1 MPPPSL
7 PRLERQRPEQARRL
21 WDAIAALKRDDP
33 LAPVTVVGPSV
44 YANLSLRQDLAAR
57 GFANIRFV
65 ILARVA
71 ELLGAPRLVAARPGV
86 SPLKPA
92 IESTAIRAAL
102 RDAGADSRL
111 SDFADNSGAVRSL
124 RATFRDLR
132 GAADGALDALSDT
145 GGLRQDVVSLYRAFV
160 ERTRGKFYDTESLA
174 RAAAEAVEEGAA
186 SGLNDLGFLIFYRIS
201 DITAGEARLI
211 RALSAAGRC
220 TVYLGITGDEDADA
234 LIRALARRL
243 SPSPNLAAA
252 DATDTADDTESA
264 NDALSPTPES
274 VRLLIAPTP
283 REEIRWVIRRAMRD
297 AENGTP
303 FREIAIF
310 YRKSEPYASLIPE
323 ELKLAGLP
331 VAGPDPTPLS
341 QTAAGRALTG
351 LMNLAGSD
359 FARDDVMS
367 WLTGCPVKP
376 PDTPAARF
384 VPSRWD
390 AISRK
395 AGVVR
400 GLGQWDLR
408 LTAYADNL
416 ERLADAEDRG
426 EIYAHQAAGMK
437 SEARAARDLAAFV
450 RALAESLTPPPD
462 GSAWADFRQWASKAL
477 DEHLANRYDMP
488 DPEFAALEKIK
499 SRMDELETA
508 QAIDPRPTFD
518 AFRRAL
524 DEALSSSAGR
534 LGPTGE
540 GVFVAQFAA
549 AAAMRFSAAY
559 FVGMIEGAAPPA
571 LRENP
576 LMPDRERVAAGGA
589 DAGLPLLNERR
600 ARERLQYLSAMATA
614 PRRTLS
620 YPVADPVGGRENYPS
635 RWMLEQAS
643 ALAGARIAAVD
654 LPAMSGEKWLEM
666 ITSPST
672 ALETVA
678 QAVPADVHDY
688 DVERVWRWTTDDGR
702 PARNHP
708 IAKSGSLAR
717 ALDLGRLRNAR
728 RLTEWDGNLSKSRG
742 LSRILNRPRH
752 SPTSLERWAA
762 CPFSYFLGYGL
773 RIGALDKPEDS
784 YSLSPLD
791 RGSLIHDILEE
802 FIRETAKSAAPP
814 KPGER
819 WDDGARETL
828 RRIAARRF
836 VNLER
841 AGMSGRRLTWRLE
854 QDEILAD
861 LDAFLEWDSNTRER
875 FGVSPSPN
883 LVEAHFGMG
892 GGSPDVEIELRKG
905 ESIRFRGMVDR
916 IDAGESESGGRVAL
930 VMDYKTGSPRPYDV
944 LDKEDKNDKKNDND
958 DEKKNDPLFDHGKK
972 LQLAVYSLAARE
984 ILGANA
990 RDEAPIETKATYAFV
1005 TGRGGFEI
1013 RPSDPKDYNLPD
1025 NQAKFREVL
1034 GAILGG
1040 IQNGVFP
1047 ANPGESGYYGYEN
1060 CRFCDFDS
1068 LCPSRRD
1075 VAWERKSGDKMVAG
1089 YLGL

>member
-1 MPPPSL
+1 MPPPAPL
-7 PRLERQRPEQARRL
+7 LERQRPEQARRL
-21 WDAIAALKRDDP
+21 WDAVAALKRDDP

-57 GFANIRFV
+57 GFANVRFV
-65 ILARVA
+65 TLARVS

-92 IESTAIRAAL
+92 IETTAIRAAL

-111 SDFADNSGAVRSL
+111 SDFADNSGAIRSL
-124 RATFRDLR
+124 RSTFRDLR
-132 GAADGALDALSDT
+132 GAADGALQALSDT
-145 GGLRQDVVSLYRAFV
+145 GGLRQDVVSLYRGFA
-160 ERTRGKFYDTESLA
+160 ERTRDKFYDTESLA
-174 RAAAEAVEEGAA
+174 RAAAEAVEDGAA
-186 SGLNDLGFLIFYRIS
+186 SGLDDLGFLIFYRVS
-201 DITAGEARLI
+201 DISAGEARLI
-211 RALSAAGRC
+211 RALSRAGVC
-220 TVYLGITGDEDADA
+220 AVYLGLTGDEEADA

-243 SPSPNLAAA
+243 APSPPA
-252 DATDTADDTESA
+252 DVADDAPEGA
-264 NDALSPTPES
+264 DDALSPTPENA
-274 VRLLIAPTP
+274 RLLIAPTP
-283 REEIRWVIRRAMRD
+283 REEIRWVIRRVMRD

-303 FREIAIF
+303 FRETAIL
-310 YRKSEPYASLIPE
+310 YRKSEPYSSLIPE

-331 VAGPDPTPLS
+331 VAGPDPSPLS
-341 QTAAGRALTG
+341 QTAVGRALTG
-351 LMNLAGSD
+351 LLNLAGSD

-376 PDTPAARF
+376 PGTPASRF

-400 GLGQWDLR
+400 GLEQWDLR
-408 LTAYADNL
+408 LAAYADNL
-416 ERLADAEDRG
+416 ERRADDEDRG

-437 SEARAARDLAAFV
+437 AEARAARDLAAFV
-450 RALAESLTPPPD
+450 KTLAESLTPPPD
-462 GSAWADFRQWASKAL
+462 GGAWAHFREWAWRTFEKYL
-477 DEHLANRYDMP
+477 TNRADIP
-488 DPEFAALEKIK
+488 DPEFAALQKIE

-524 DEALSSSAGR
+524 DEALSGSAGR

-540 GVFVAQFAA
+540 GVFVSQFAA

-576 LMPDRERVAAGGA
+576 LMPDRERMAAGGA

-620 YPVADPVGGRENYPS
+620 YPVADPVGGRENHPS
-635 RWMLEQAS
+635 RWMLETAS
-643 ALAGARIAAVD
+643 ALAGERVAAGD
-654 LPAMSGEKWLEM
+654 LPSMSGAAWLAV
-666 ITSPST
+666 ITSPET

-678 QAVPADVHDY
+678 QSVPADVHDY
-688 DVERVWRWTTDDGR
+688 DVERVWRWTRDGR

-708 IAKSGSLAR
+708 IAQSGSLAR
-717 ALDLGRLRNAR
+717 ALALGRLRNAR

-752 SPTSLERWAA
+752 SPTSLERWAS

-773 RIGALDKPEDS
+773 RIGALDKPEDT
-784 YSLSPLD
+784 YSLSPLE

-802 FIRETAKSAAPP
+802 FIRETAKSANPP

-819 WDDGARETL
+819 WDDDARATL
-828 RRIAARRF
+828 RSVAARRF
-836 VNLER
+836 RDRER
-841 AGMSGRRLTWRLE
+841 AGVTGRRLTWRLD

-861 LDAFLEWDSNTRER
+861 LDVFLEWDSNTRER
-875 FGVSPSPN
+875 FGVSPSPK
-883 LVEAHFGMG
+883 LVEARFGMG
-892 GGSPDVEIELRKG
+892 GESPDVEIALNGG

-916 IDAGESESGGRVAL
+916 IDVGESESGGKRAL
-930 VMDYKTGSPRPYDV
+930 VMDYKTGSPRPYEG
-944 LDKEDKNDKKNDND
+944 LDD
-958 DEKKNDPLFDHGKK
+958 DPFDHGKK

-984 ILGANA
+984 MLGTDA
-990 RDEAPIETKATYAFV
+990 RDEAPVEARAAYAFV

-1013 RPSDPKDYNLPD
+1013 RPSAPADYGLPD
-1025 NQAKFREVL
+1025 NQKKFREVL

-1040 IQNGVFP
+1040 IQIGVFP

-1089 YLGL
+1089 YLDLIREEEVE

>member
-1 MPPPSL
+1 MPPSA

-21 WDAIAALKRDDP
+21 WDAVAALKRDDP

-57 GFANIRFV
+57 GFANVRFV

-92 IESTAIRAAL
+92 IETTAIRAAL

-111 SDFADNSGAVRSL
+111 SDFADNSGAIRSL
-124 RATFRDLR
+124 RSTFRDLR
-132 GAADGALDALSDT
+132 GAADGALQALADT
-145 GGLRQDVVSLYRAFV
+145 GGLRQDVVSLYRGFV
-160 ERTRGKFYDTESLA
+160 ELTRDKFYDTESLA

-186 SGLNDLGFLIFYRIS
+186 PGLDDLGFLIFYRIS
-201 DITAGEARLI
+201 DLSAGEARLI
-211 RALSAAGRC
+211 RALSRAGVC
-220 TVYLGITGDEDADA
+220 AVHLGLTGDEDADA
-234 LIRALARRL
+234 LIYALARRL
-243 SPSPNLAAA
+243 SPPSHPAAA
-252 DATDTADDTESA
+252 DAPEEGADD
-264 NDALSPTPES
+264 ALAPTPENA
-274 VRLLIAPTP
+274 RLLIAPTP
-283 REEIRWVIRRAMRD
+283 REEIRWVIRRVMMD

-303 FREIAIF
+303 FREIAIL
-310 YRKSEPYASLIPE
+310 YRKSEPYSSLIPE

-331 VAGPDPTPLS
+331 VAGPDPSPLS
-341 QTAAGRALTG
+341 QTAVGRALTG
-351 LMNLAGSD
+351 LMKLAGSD

-376 PDTPAARF
+376 PGTPASRF

-400 GLGQWDLR
+400 GLEQWDLR
-408 LTAYADNL
+408 LAAYADNL
-416 ERLADAEDRG
+416 ERRADDEDRG

-437 SEARAARDLAAFV
+437 TEARAARDLAAFV
-450 RALAESLTPPPD
+450 KALDESLTPPDD
-462 GSAWADFRQWASKAL
+462 GGAWADFREWAWRTFEKYL
-477 DEHLANRYDMP
+477 TNRADIP
-488 DPEFAALEKIK
+488 DAEFAALQKIE

-508 QAIDPRPTFD
+508 QAIDPSPTFD

-524 DEALSSSAGR
+524 DEALSASAGR

-620 YPVADPVGGRENYPS
+620 CPVADPVGGRENHPS
-635 RWMLEQAS
+635 RWMLEMAS
-643 ALAGARIAAVD
+643 ALAGERIAAAD
-654 LPAMSGEKWLEM
+654 LPSMSGAAWLDV
-666 ITSPST
+666 ITSPET

-678 QAVPADVHDY
+678 QSVPADVHDY
-688 DVERVWRWTTDDGR
+688 DVERVWRWTRDGR

-752 SPTSLERWAA
+752 SPTSLERWAS

-773 RIGALDKPEDS
+773 RIGALDKPEDT
-784 YSLSPLD
+784 YSLSPLE

-802 FIRETAKSAAPP
+802 FIRETAKSGDSP

-828 RRIAARRF
+828 RRVAARRF
-836 VNLER
+836 RDRER
-841 AGMSGRRLTWRLE
+841 AGVTGRRLAWRLD
-854 QDEILAD
+854 QDEMLAD
-861 LDAFLEWDSNTRER
+861 LDAFLEWDANMRER
-875 FGVSPSPN
+875 FGVSPSPK
-883 LVEAHFGMG
+883 LVEAQFGMG
-892 GGSPDVEIELRKG
+892 GDTPDVEIALNGG

-916 IDAGESESGGRVAL
+916 IDVGETETGRRAL
-930 VMDYKTGSPRPYDV
+930 VMDYKTGSKYPYDG
-944 LDKEDKNDKKNDND
+944 LDD
-958 DEKKNDPLFDHGKK
+958 DPFDHGKK
-972 LQLAVYSLAARE
+972 LQLAVYSLAARA
-984 ILGANA
+984 ILGSGAW
-990 RDEAPIETKATYAFV
+990 DEASIEARAAYAFV

-1013 RPSDPKDYNLPD
+1013 RPNAPADYNAPG

-1040 IQNGVFP
+1040 IQSGVFP

-1089 YLGL
+1089 YLDLIREDDDE

>member
-1 MPPPSL
+1 MPPSV

-44 YANLSLRQDLAAR
+44 YANLSLRQDLSAR

-124 RATFRDLR
+124 RSTFRDLR
-132 GAADGALDALSDT
+132 GAADGALEALADT
-145 GGLRQDVVSLYRAFV
+145 GGLRQDVVSLYRAFD

-174 RAAAEAVEEGAA
+174 RAAAEAVEDGSA

-211 RALSAAGRC
+211 RALSRAGRC
-220 TVYLGITGDEDADA
+220 AVYLGITGDDDADA

-252 DATDTADDTESA
+252 ESA
-264 NDALSPTPES
+264 ESAGNPAHSEITDDVLSPAPES

-303 FREIAIF
+303 FREIAIL
-310 YRKSEPYASLIPE
+310 YRKPEPYSSLIPE

-331 VAGPDPTPLS
+331 VAGPDPSPLS

-376 PDTPAARF
+376 PDTAAARF

-408 LTAYADNL
+408 LAAYADNL
-416 ERLADAEDRG
+416 ERLADDEDRG

-450 RALAESLTPPPD
+450 KALAESLTPPPD

-488 DPEFAALEKIK
+488 EPEFNALEKIK

-654 LPAMSGEKWLEM
+654 LPSMSGEKWLEM

-802 FIRETAKSAAPP
+802 FIRETAKSAKPP

-819 WDDGARETL
+819 WDDGARDTL
-828 RRIAARRF
+828 RRIASHRF
-836 VNLER
+836 ANLER

-861 LDAFLEWDSNTRER
+861 LDAFLEWDANTRER

-883 LVEAHFGMG
+883 LVEAQFGMG
-892 GGSPDVEIELRKG
+892 GGSPDVEIDLRKG

-916 IDAGESESGGRVAL
+916 IDAGKDESGARVAL
-930 VMDYKTGSPRPYDV
+930 VMDYKTGSPRPYDG
-944 LDKEDKNDKKNDND
+944 LDED
-958 DEKKNDPLFDHGKK
+958 PFDHGKK

-984 ILGANA
+984 ILGTDA
-990 RDEAPIETKATYAFV
+990 RDEAPVEARAAYAFV

-1013 RPSDPKDYNLPD
+1013 RPGEPADYNAPD
-1025 NQAKFREVL
+1025 NQKKFREVL

-1089 YLGL
+1089 YLDLISEDDDE